1 MINILLFAV
10 VLMIITIAVIMATY
24 SPNSALV
31 LLCVIGVFRLYLR
44 R

>member
-1 MINILLFAV
+1 MINFLLFA
-10 VLMIITIAVIMATY
+10 LMLVIIVIAVIMATF